1 MANFEEALTYGTK
14 NLGSVFIGG
23 ILMVVSFLLIPLFLV
38 QGYLLRIAEN
48 TMKKDDSMPNWENF
62 GDMMVKGL
70 IVFLIGLAYFI
81 IPVIVFFIL
90 GGISLI
96 SLMTKNPAGII
107 SAIGGLLFALLI
119 AGILFLILGFMYIF
133 GILRY
138 VETGNLA
145 SAFGF
150 GEILNR
156 ISKKFGEFIVAYIIM
171 LGICIITLV
180 FLGLMS
186 AILIG
191 IVLFPFAIF
200 YIMIVFYRLFAK
212 IYSET

>member
-23 ILMVVSFLLIPLFLV
+23 ILLVVSFLLIPLFLV
-38 QGYLLRIAEN
+38 QGYLVRIAEN
-48 TMKKDDSMPNWENF
+48 TMKKDENMPNWENF
-62 GDMMVKGL
+62 GDMLVKGL
-70 IVFLIGLAYFI
+70 FVFIIGVAYFI
-81 IPVIVFFIL
+81 IPVIVFLLL

-96 SLMTKNPAGII
+96 SLLTMNPAGIMA
-107 SAIGGLLFALLI
+107 AIGGLLFAFLI
-119 AGILFLILGFMYIF
+119 AGILFIILGFMYIF

-150 GEILNR
+150 GDIISR

-171 LGICIITLV
+171 LGICIITAIA
-180 FLGLMS
+180 LGLLS

-191 IVLFPFAIF
+191 IVLFPFAVF